1 MGESNVQRSQN
12 YLERNIE
19 NPQTPG
25 LGYLDLVGNIHPYAR
40 VFMYILTAGRL
51 ILLLISIKHLSIC
64 KLYIYYEFLLTILNQ
79 FLPESCYA
87 YDQALIVQLSQLHNF
102 LFFYF
107 QFWPSLILS
116 LSTLPWQLFCW
127 SCFHGVEITGPRF
140 SNTLVNMAYL
150 GIYLSLCHIILSK
163 VGALFVEAE
172 VKSTGRRQLLDN
184 LEDGVIIL

>member
-1 MGESNVQRSQN
+1 MAKAYKFSGVMQYLTKISPPTSPYSKSSKQEYNRILMYRANLSQLIRFIFAVIQLGMGESNVQRSQN

-79 FLPESCYA
+79 FLPESSSA
-87 YDQALIVQLSQLHNF
+87 HDQALIEQLSQLHNF
-102 LFFYF
+102 LFLYF
-107 QFWPSLILS
+107 
-116 LSTLPWQLFCW
+116 
-127 SCFHGVEITGPRF
+127 
-140 SNTLVNMAYL
+140 
-150 GIYLSLCHIILSK
+150 
-163 VGALFVEAE
+163 
-172 VKSTGRRQLLDN
+172 
-184 LEDGVIIL
+184 